1 MTLRPGRLL
10 AGILLTFLLAL
21 PATAQAVTVNLRIEG
36 ATRTLFQGAVNA
48 EPIASLSLPSSGG
61 PHPCDVRANTGD
73 PGDPV
78 AATPFGALVA
88 GAQAAGLSLD
98 AAWFEFGDTGDFL
111 VREVGGDQATD
122 TAFWGFA
129 VNYAEAMVGGCQI
142 PLAGGEQ
149 VLYAYDYFSQ
159 NELLTLSGPTVMNV
173 GEHAQFL
180 VRNGRN
186 NVGVTGA
193 AVAGSTTHEGVAS
206 VSFSGVGVYDLQA
219 TKPGALRSN
228 VVRVC
233 VHDGNDGNCGF
244 PDERSGGGDPTAPPA
259 PAPAEPPAPIE
270 PPAPQPPIAPV
281 DDTAAPQ
288 VTIAGLKAGRTYRPR
303 RAPRE
308 LRGRVADAGG
318 IRLVELRLKRRA
330 GKRCWS
336 FDGEAER
343 FRRQRCAKPAAWF
356 GVGSDAAWSY
366 LLPARLPSGR
376 YVLDARA
383 TDAAGNVSDGER
395 VRFRVA

>member
-98 AAWFEFGDTGDFL
+98 AAWFEFGGTGDFL

-173 GEHAQFL
+173 GEHAQRPQQRRRDRRRRRRL
-180 VRNGRN
+180 DHPRGRGER
-186 NVGVTGA
+186 VVQRRRRLRP
-193 AVAGSTTHEGVAS
+193 AG
-206 VSFSGVGVYDLQA
+206 DQ
-219 TKPGALRSN
+219 
-228 VVRVC
+228 
-233 VHDGNDGNCGF
+233 
-244 PDERSGGGDPTAPPA
+244 
-259 PAPAEPPAPIE
+259 
-270 PPAPQPPIAPV
+270 
-281 DDTAAPQ
+281 
-288 VTIAGLKAGRTYRPR
+288 AGRAALERRARLRPR
-303 RAPRE
+303 RQR
-308 LRGRVADAGG
+308 RQ
-318 IRLVELRLKRRA
+318 LRLPRRA
-330 GKRCWS
+330 LGRRRP
-336 FDGEAER
+336 DGA
-343 FRRQRCAKPAAWF
+343 P
-356 GVGSDAAWSY
+356 G
-366 LLPARLPSGR
+366 
-376 YVLDARA
+376 
-383 TDAAGNVSDGER
+383 AGAG
-395 VRFRVA
+395 